1 MPEAGLNCIV
11 CLRKETKTPQCPA
24 ALIRTGR
31 LEEHPGDSTTI
42 VEAKLVGQHQTR
54 RETHWILIVL
64 NVAVLTTHER
74 HVQGNA
80 GFPGSFFT

>member
-1 MPEAGLNCIV
+1 MPEADLNCIV

-42 VEAKLVGQHQTR
+42 VEAKLLAQHQAR
-54 RETHWILIVL
+54 GETNWILIVL
-64 NVAVLTTHER
+64 NDAAV
-74 HVQGNA
+74 
-80 GFPGSFFT
+80 

>member
-31 LEEHPGDSTTI
+31 LKEHPGDSATK
-42 VEAKLVGQHQTR
+42 VEAKLLAQHQTR
-54 RETHWILIVL
+54 RETHWMLAMRDMCSQCFSSLDVE
-64 NVAVLTTHER
+64 TH
-74 HVQGNA
+74 
-80 GFPGSFFT
+80 